1 MEQIFQLLSNY
12 PLIVA
17 GSSWAAA
24 QVLKAMIN
32 ALQTKKFKAERLVG
46 AGGMPSC
53 HSAAVCGLMMALA
66 RSEGMGSPSFA
77 VAVLLAIVVMYDA
90 MGVRRAAGEQAKAL
104 NRLAK
109 SKILDEEDPNILPGD
124 LKEYLGHTPIQV
136 LAGALLGIMIAIFI
150 PIF

>member
-124 LKEYLGHTPIQV
+124 LKEYLGHTQIQV